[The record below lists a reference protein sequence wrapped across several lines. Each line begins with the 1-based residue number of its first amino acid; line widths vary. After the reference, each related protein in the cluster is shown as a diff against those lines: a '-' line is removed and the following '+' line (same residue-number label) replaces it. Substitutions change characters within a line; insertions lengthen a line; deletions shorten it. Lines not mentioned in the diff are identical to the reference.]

1 MRSGPI
7 IEDCG
12 AVRFAP
18 YFLRYEGIEEDLR
31 EAGLEEEDLNWENVD
46 DLKWLRA
53 VKPPSWS
60 VLEDSERIGRVEVED
75 PERAQAEWRMRG
87 FRVRNF
93 K

>member
-1 MRSGPI
+1 M
-7 IEDCG
+7 
-12 AVRFAP
+12 
-18 YFLRYEGIEEDLR
+18 RYEGIEEDLR

>member
-18 YFLRYEGIEEDLR
+18 NFLRYEGIEEDLR

-75 PERAQAEWRMRG
+75 PERAEA
-87 FRVRNF
+87 
-93 K
+93 